1 MHNSADL
8 QEIVDEIAARLGASA
23 TLEDRSFRLLAYGA
37 QHGDIDTV
45 RQESI
50 LRRRATGEVRDY
62 FERYG
67 IARADGPV
75 RIPADAELKVLARV
89 CWPLRHADVTYGYL
103 WLLDSDPTS
112 GSSTG
117 SDTATG
123 SGSGSGLDSGSGPGL
138 GSASASASDS
148 GSGLGSAPDSGSG
161 SGSGSGVLTADRLQ
175 SVAPLVARAA
185 AELAQEARSR
195 QDLGRGLRALLS
207 ADPEERAS
215 AAIETPPG
223 PVVAIAVRESQER
236 VAALWT
242 LPRGVLARP
251 GSPVALLAPEHLAGE
266 VAQTVQSAYGTAAGI
281 GAPRSDPA
289 DAWLSWREARQ
300 ALRIA
305 EHFPRH
311 APVARWEELGV
322 HRLLAR
328 LSQADLRELAAETAA
343 LDAELAQTVEVY
355 LDRGGHVQKT
365 AAELGIHRQTL
376 YYRLGKAERLTHRNL
391 SDGDDRLTVHLGLK
405 AARLR
410 ASETP

>member
-1 MHNSADL
+1 MHNTADL
-8 QEIVDEIAARLGASA
+8 QEIVDEIAVRLAASA

-50 LRRRATGEVRDY
+50 LRRRATGEVREY

-67 IARADGPV
+67 IARATGPV
-75 RIPADAELKVLARV
+75 RIPEDAELKVLARI
-89 CWPLRHADVTYGYL
+89 CWPLRHTEVTYGYL
-103 WLLDSDPTS
+103 WLLDSGEFTD
-112 GSSTG
+112 
-117 SDTATG
+117 A
-123 SGSGSGLDSGSGPGL
+123 
-138 GSASASASDS
+138 A
-148 GSGLGSAPDSGSG
+148 
-161 SGSGSGVLTADRLQ
+161 LQ
-175 SVAPLVARAA
+175 AAAPLVARAA
-185 AELAQEARSR
+185 AALAQEARSR
-195 QDLGRGLRALLS
+195 QDLGRGLLALFS

-215 AAIETPPG
+215 ASIDLPG
-223 PVVAIAVRESQER
+223 PVTAVAVRESQER

-251 GSPVALLAPEHLAGE
+251 GSPVAVLAPAHLAGE
-266 VAQTVQSAYGTAAGI
+266 VAQTLQSAYGTAAGV
-281 GAPRSDPA
+281 GAARSDPA

-311 APVARWEELGV
+311 APIARWEDLGV

-328 LSQADLRELAAETAA
+328 LSQQDLRELAAETAA

-355 LDRGGHVQKT
+355 LDHGGHAQKS

-376 YYRLGKAERLTHRNL
+376 YYRLGKAERLTHRDL
-391 SDGDDRLTVHLGLK
+391 SDGDDRLAVHLALK

-410 ASETP
+410 AQEAR

>member
-50 LRRRATGEVRDY
+50 LRRRATGEVREY

-67 IARADGPV
+67 IARANGPV
-75 RIPADAELKVLARV
+75 RIPADAELGVLARV

-103 WLLDSDPTS
+103 WLLDS
-112 GSSTG
+112 GEL
-117 SDTATG
+117 TG
-123 SGSGSGLDSGSGPGL
+123 SGGQIGSGERAGP
-138 GSASASASDS
+138 
-148 GSGLGSAPDSGSG
+148 SGLTDE
-161 SGSGSGVLTADRLQ
+161 RLAAA
-175 SVAPLVARAA
+175 APLVARAA
-185 AELAQEARSR
+185 AALAQEARSR

-207 ADPEERAS
+207 ADPEERAGAS
-215 AAIETPPG
+215 IEVPG
-223 PVVAIAVRESQER
+223 PVAAIAVRESQER

-242 LPRGVLARP
+242 LPRGVLARA
-251 GSPVALLAPEHLAGE
+251 GSPVALLAPAHLAGE
-266 VAQTVQSAYGTAAGI
+266 VAQTMQSAYGTAAGI
-281 GAPRSDPA
+281 GATRTDPA

-311 APVARWEELGV
+311 APIARWEDLGV

-328 LSQADLRELAAETAA
+328 LGQADLRELSAETAA

-376 YYRLGKAERLTHRNL
+376 YYRLGKAERLIHRDL
-391 SDGDDRLTVHLGLK
+391 SDGDDRLAVHLGLK

-410 ASETP
+410 PHDQP

>member
-50 LRRRATGEVRDY
+50 LRRRATGEVREY

-67 IARADGPV
+67 IARANGPV
-75 RIPADAELKVLARV
+75 RIPADDELKVLARV

-103 WLLDSDPTS
+103 WLLDSGELTD
-112 GSSTG
+112 
-117 SDTATG
+117 DTLRAT
-123 SGSGSGLDSGSGPGL
+123 
-138 GSASASASDS
+138 
-148 GSGLGSAPDSGSG
+148 
-161 SGSGSGVLTADRLQ
+161 
-175 SVAPLVARAA
+175 APLVSRAA
-185 AELAQEARSR
+185 AALAQEARSR

-207 ADPEERAS
+207 ADPEERADAS
-215 AAIETPPG
+215 IEVPG
-223 PVVAIAVRESQER
+223 PVTAVAVRESQER

-251 GSPVALLAPEHLAGE
+251 GSPVALLAPAHLAGE

-281 GAPRSDPA
+281 GAPRTDPA

-311 APVARWEELGV
+311 APIARWEDLGV
-322 HRLLAR
+322 HRLLSR

-343 LDAELAQTVEVY
+343 LDTELAHTVEVY

-365 AAELGIHRQTL
+365 AAELGVHRQTL
-376 YYRLGKAERLTHRNL
+376 YYRLGKAERLTHRDL
-391 SDGDDRLTVHLGLK
+391 SDGDDRLAVHLGLK

-410 ASETP
+410 GPDA

>member
-1 MHNSADL
+1 MHNTADL

-67 IARADGPV
+67 IARAPGPV
-75 RIPADAELKVLARV
+75 RIPGDAELKVLGRI

-103 WLLDSDPTS
+103 WLLDS
-112 GSSTG
+112 GE
-117 SDTATG
+117 
-123 SGSGSGLDSGSGPGL
+123 
-138 GSASASASDS
+138 
-148 GSGLGSAPDSGSG
+148 
-161 SGSGSGVLTADRLQ
+161 LTDAALQ
-175 SVAPLVARAA
+175 AAAPLVARAA
-185 AELAQEARSR
+185 AALAQEARSR
-195 QDLGRGLRALLS
+195 QDVGRGLLALFS
-207 ADPEERAS
+207 SDPEERAG
-215 AAIETPPG
+215 AAIDLPG
-223 PVVAIAVRESQER
+223 PVTAIAVRESDER

-242 LPRGVLARP
+242 LPRGVLART
-251 GSPVALLAPEHLAGE
+251 GSPVALLAPAHLAGE
-266 VAQTVQSAYGTAAGI
+266 VAQTVQSAYGTAAGV
-281 GAPRSDPA
+281 GGPRPDPA

-311 APVARWEELGV
+311 APIAHWADLGV

-328 LSQADLRELAAETAA
+328 LGQQDLRELAAETAA

-355 LDRGGHVQKT
+355 LDRGGHAQKS

-376 YYRLGKAERLTHRNL
+376 YYRLGKAERLTHRDL
-391 SDGDDRLTVHLGLK
+391 SDGDDRLAVHLGLK

-410 ASETP
+410 AQEAR

>member
-1 MHNSADL
+1 MHNTADL

-67 IARADGPV
+67 IARAGGPV
-75 RIPADAELKVLARV
+75 RIPADAELRVLARV

-103 WLLDSDPTS
+103 WLLDPGELADGPEHPESPQGELGGRTDPRPHGERGGLSD
-112 GSSTG
+112 
-117 SDTATG
+117 A
-123 SGSGSGLDSGSGPGL
+123 
-138 GSASASASDS
+138 
-148 GSGLGSAPDSGSG
+148 
-161 SGSGSGVLTADRLQ
+161 RLRA
-175 SVAPLVARAA
+175 VAPLVARAA
-185 AELAQEARSR
+185 AALAQEARSR

-207 ADPEERAS
+207 PDPEVRAGAS
-215 AAIETPPG
+215 LEVPG
-223 PVVAIAVRESQER
+223 PVAAIAVRESPER

-242 LPRGVLARP
+242 LPRGVLART
-251 GSPVALLAPEHLAGE
+251 GSPVALLAPAHLAGE

-281 GAPRSDPA
+281 GAPRDDPA

-322 HRLLAR
+322 HRLLSR
-328 LSQADLRELAAETAA
+328 LSQTDLRELAEETAA

-376 YYRLGKAERLTHRNL
+376 YYRLGKAERLTHRDL
-391 SDGDDRLTVHLGLK
+391 SDGDDRLAVHLGLK

-410 ASETP
+410 GADASS

>member
-1 MHNSADL
+1 MYDSADL

-50 LRRRATGEVRDY
+50 LRRRATGEVREY

-67 IARADGPV
+67 IAKAAGPV

-89 CWPLRHADVTYGYL
+89 CWPLRHGDVTYGYL
-103 WLLDSDPTS
+103 WLLDSGELTD
-112 GSSTG
+112 
-117 SDTATG
+117 
-123 SGSGSGLDSGSGPGL
+123 LD
-138 GSASASASDS
+138 A
-148 GSGLGSAPDSGSG
+148 
-161 SGSGSGVLTADRLQ
+161 
-175 SVAPLVARAA
+175 VAPLVARAA
-185 AELAQEARSR
+185 AALAQEARSR
-195 QDLGRGLRALLS
+195 QDLGHGLRALLS

-215 AAIETPPG
+215 AAIEIAG
-223 PVVAIAVRESQER
+223 PVTAVAVRESQER
-236 VAALWT
+236 LAALWT
-242 LPRGVLARP
+242 LPRGVLART
-251 GSPVALLAPEHLAGE
+251 GSPVALLTPAHLASE
-266 VAQTVQSAYGTAAGI
+266 VAQTLQSAYGTAAGI
-281 GAPRSDPA
+281 GTTRADPA

-311 APVARWEELGV
+311 SPVARWQDLGV

-328 LSQADLRELAAETAA
+328 LGQSDLRELAAETAA

-355 LDRGGHVQKT
+355 LDHGGHVQKS

-376 YYRLGKAERLTHRNL
+376 YYRLGKAERLTHRDL
-391 SDGDDRLTVHLGLK
+391 SDGDDRLALHLGLK

-410 ASETP
+410 TQDAW

>member
-50 LRRRATGEVRDY
+50 LRRRATGEVREY

-67 IARADGPV
+67 IARASAPV

-89 CWPLRHADVTYGYL
+89 CWPLRHAEVTYGYL
-103 WLLDSDPTS
+103 WLLDSGELTDER
-112 GSSTG
+112 
-117 SDTATG
+117 
-123 SGSGSGLDSGSGPGL
+123 LR
-138 GSASASASDS
+138 SA
-148 GSGLGSAPDSGSG
+148 
-161 SGSGSGVLTADRLQ
+161 
-175 SVAPLVARAA
+175 APLVATAA
-185 AELAQEARSR
+185 AALAQEARSR
-195 QDLGRGLRALLS
+195 QDLGRELRALLS
-207 ADPEERAS
+207 ADPEERAN
-215 AAIETPPG
+215 ATVELPG
-223 PVVAIAVRESQER
+223 PVTAIAVRESEER
-236 VAALWT
+236 LAALWT

-251 GSPVALLAPEHLAGE
+251 GSPVALLSPAHLAAE
-266 VAQTVQSAYGTAAGI
+266 VAQSVQSAYGTAAGV
-281 GAPRSDPA
+281 GGPRADPA

-311 APVARWEELGV
+311 APVARWEDLGV

-328 LSQADLRELAAETAA
+328 LGQADLRELAAGTAA
-343 LDAELAQTVEVY
+343 LDAELAQTLEIY
-355 LDRGGHVQKT
+355 LDRGGHVQRT

-376 YYRLGKAERLTHRNL
+376 YYRLGKAERLTHRDL
-391 SDGDDRLTVHLGLK
+391 GDGDDRLALHLGLK
-405 AARLR
+405 AARLLPG
-410 ASETP
+410 T

>member
-67 IARADGPV
+67 IARAGGPV

-103 WLLDSDPTS
+103 WLLDS
-112 GSSTG
+112 GE
-117 SDTATG
+117 
-123 SGSGSGLDSGSGPGL
+123 
-138 GSASASASDS
+138 
-148 GSGLGSAPDSGSG
+148 
-161 SGSGSGVLTADRLQ
+161 LTDERLRAA
-175 SVAPLVARAA
+175 APLVARAA
-185 AELAQEARSR
+185 AALAQEARSR
-195 QDLGRGLRALLS
+195 QDLGHGLRALLS
-207 ADPEERAS
+207 ADPEERAGAS
-215 AAIETPPG
+215 IEVPG
-223 PVVAIAVRESQER
+223 PVAAIAVRESQDR

-242 LPRGVLARP
+242 LPRGVLARA
-251 GSPVALLAPEHLAGE
+251 GSPVALLAPAHLAAE
-266 VAQTVQSAYGTAAGI
+266 VAQTVRGAYDTAAGI
-281 GAPRSDPA
+281 GAPRDDPA

-311 APVARWEELGV
+311 APIARWEDLGV

-328 LSQADLRELAAETAA
+328 LSQADLRELAEETAA
-343 LDAELAQTVEVY
+343 LDTELAQTVEVY

-376 YYRLGKAERLTHRNL
+376 YYRLGKAERLTHRDL
-391 SDGDDRLTVHLGLK
+391 SDGDDRLAVHLGLK

-410 ASETP
+410 AHEPPAGPATRP

>member
-50 LRRRATGEVRDY
+50 LRRRATREVREY

-67 IARADGPV
+67 IARAEGPV

-89 CWPLRHADVTYGYL
+89 CWPLRHREVTYGYL
-103 WLLDSDPTS
+103 WLLDSGEFTDGTL
-112 GSSTG
+112 
-117 SDTATG
+117 A
-123 SGSGSGLDSGSGPGL
+123 
-138 GSASASASDS
+138 AA
-148 GSGLGSAPDSGSG
+148 
-161 SGSGSGVLTADRLQ
+161 
-175 SVAPLVARAA
+175 APLVARAA

-195 QDLGRGLRALLS
+195 QDLGHGLRALLS
-207 ADPEERAS
+207 ADPEERAA
-215 AAIETPPG
+215 AAIEAQG
-223 PVVAIAVRESQER
+223 PVAAVAVRESQER
-236 VAALWT
+236 VATLWT

-251 GSPVALLAPEHLAGE
+251 GSPVALLAPAHLAAE
-266 VAQTVQSAYGTAAGI
+266 VAHTIQSAHGTAAGI
-281 GAPRSDPA
+281 GATREDPA

-305 EHFPRH
+305 EHFPRY
-311 APVARWEELGV
+311 APVAHWADLGV

-328 LSQADLRELAAETAA
+328 LGPADLRELAAEAEA

-355 LDRGGHVQKT
+355 LDRGGHVQKS

-376 YYRLGKAERLTHRNL
+376 YYRLGKAERLTHRDL
-391 SDGDDRLTVHLGLK
+391 SDGDDRLALHLGLK

-410 ASETP
+410 T